1 MLAVLESLESATS
14 EQAEQICIPV
24 SGSKPATTEDQ
35 AVVED
40 RSALGIQWLL
50 AANSLL
56 SGRNAINN
64 STRREHS
71 AIDGLPTFLLL

>member
-1 MLAVLESLESATS
+1 MLAVLESLKSATS
-14 EQAEQICIPV
+14 EQAGHIRIPV
-24 SGSKPATTEDQ
+24 SDSKPATTEDQ

-56 SGRNAINN
+56 SGE
-64 STRREHS
+64 TR
-71 AIDGLPTFLLL
+71 